1 MSFKDYVYATAGK
14 AYVGKIASAVGV
26 SAALF
31 VLNEVYTLAKGYFW
45 RNHVTE
51 LEVANSD
58 QCYEWLLRWLAD
70 NNDLLHFSVTTRE
83 LGDYEESDLP
93 ENYFKYDFEPSSGD
107 HVIKY
112 KGHSIALTRNRTEI
126 KSEYTAKPFETFR
139 ITIWGQKKQL
149 LNEMLEEA
157 RLYAIS
163 KRKVGT
169 ALYVPSYDRWL
180 RFGFRTPRSKRT
192 VILDDGV
199 FDGILEDLN
208 NFNDGESWYQERGIP
223 YHRGYL
229 LYGPPGCGKS
239 SLIMALA
246 AELKFHICILSLNDS
261 KMSDEQL
268 LQLMVSMPTR
278 SLVLL
283 EDVDSMFVD
292 KDGKSVVENSKV
304 TLSGLLNAFD
314 GIGSSEGRISF
325 MTTNYIEKLDP
336 ALIRPGRVDYKL
348 HITPCTDYQI
358 KGMFD
363 RFRPNEIDARE
374 KFVTEVKKQQKP
386 ITPAQL
392 QEFFLVHRYNEL
404 TDIIENI
411 NDLWQDNE
419 NIQSTK

>member
-1 MSFKDYVYATAGK
+1 MTLKDYVYATVSN
-14 AYVGKIASAVGV
+14 AYVVKIASAVGV

-31 VLNEVYTLAKGYFW
+31 VLNEVFTQVKGYFW

-51 LEVANSD
+51 LEVANTD
-58 QCYEWLLRWLAD
+58 QCYDWLLRWLAD

-83 LGDYEESDLP
+83 IDLP
-93 ENYFKYDFEPSSGD
+93 ENYFKYDFEPSSGE

-112 KGHSIALTRNRTEI
+112 KGHSIALKRNRTEI
-126 KSEYTAKPFETFR
+126 SSEYLARPFETFR
-139 ITIWGQKKQL
+139 ITTWGQKKQL

-157 RLYAIS
+157 RLHTIS

-169 ALYVPSYDRWL
+169 ALYVPTYDRWL
-180 RFGFRTPRSKRT
+180 RFGFRTPRSKQT

-199 FDGILEDLN
+199 FDGILADLN
-208 NFNDGESWYQERGIP
+208 NFINGSSWYQERGIP

-246 AELKFHICILSLNDS
+246 GELKFHICILSLNNS

-268 LQLMVSMPTR
+268 LQLMVSLPTR
-278 SLVLL
+278 SLVLM

-292 KDGKSVVENSKV
+292 KEGKSVVENSKV

-348 HITPCTDYQI
+348 HILPCTDHQI

-363 RFRPNEIDARE
+363 RFHPNEIYARE

-392 QEFFLVHRYNEL
+392 QEFFLVHRYKEL

-419 NIQSTK
+419 NNQSTK